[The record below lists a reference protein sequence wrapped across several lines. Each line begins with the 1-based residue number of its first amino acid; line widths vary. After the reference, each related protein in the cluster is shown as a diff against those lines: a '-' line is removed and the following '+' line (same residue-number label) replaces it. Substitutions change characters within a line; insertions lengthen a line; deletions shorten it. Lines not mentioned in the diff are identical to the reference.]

1 MIPFKK
7 IGALTSKVY
16 AFKARPWETSLIK
29 SIDICDSLGSPVSV
43 ETKGAKIL
51 RVLPRYNR
59 HLQIEW
65 CSDKAR
71 YIHETNDK
79 HRLANPSALNKKGR
93 FQPLNSLVQQKKI
106 SMALLASFS
115 QLDVVVGRY
124 LDNNTLYNAKLS
136 ARVLGGDC
144 LSEFPN
150 KLSKTFAFSYA
161 SVQKLSDLESFKSI
175 LLLGVNPRW
184 ETTIA
189 NLLLRFR
196 FLNGNFHVNSVGNP
210 VDLTYPA
217 ENYGSSFQLLH
228 NISIGKH
235 TQNQNLDKNTL
246 YAYGDSLS
254 QRHDAISLHQ
264 YGAISNH
271 IGKYKSLFL
280 SCGANAVGL
289 AHLAIGEWKHKNS
302 TYFVGADNA
311 KSLNLVEN
319 QDYLCETP
327 FVHKSIKKAF
337 YLQPMQ
343 TYLEKNAHYIRY
355 DGVVQ
360 TAHKALN
367 FGVTALKPI
376 LGTSTSI
383 KQKSFFSSLKKPKK
397 NKYFLNIHTCGI
409 FQILC
414 AKDKHL
420 KIKLTCMKSFYGN
433 MYNSFSFLKTS
444 PTLLQLA
451 KLQNK
456 MYWHFI

>member
-1 MIPFKK
+1 MILLKK

-79 HRLANPSALNKKGR
+79 HRLASPSALNKKGR
-93 FQPLNSLVQQKKI
+93 FQKLNSLAQQKKI
-106 SMALLASFS
+106 SIALLASFN
-115 QLDVVVGRY
+115 QLDVVVGRH

-136 ARVLGGDC
+136 TRLLGGDC
-144 LSEFPN
+144 LSEFSN

-161 SVQKLSDLESFKSI
+161 SAKKLSDLESFKSI
-175 LLLGVNPRW
+175 LLLGLNPRW

-196 FLNGNFHVNSVGNP
+196 FLNGNFKVISVGNP
-210 VDLTYPA
+210 VDLTYPS
-217 ENYGSSFQLLH
+217 ENYGSNSELLY

-235 TQNQNLDKNTL
+235 TQNQNLDQNAL
-246 YAYGDSLS
+246 YACGDSIS
-254 QRHDAISLHQ
+254 QRTDAISLHM
-264 YGAISNH
+264 YGAISH
-271 IGKYKSLFL
+271 HSGKYKSLFL
-280 SCGANAVGL
+280 SCGANAIGI

-302 TYFVGADNA
+302 TYFIGADNA
-311 KSLNLVEN
+311 KSLKLVEN
-319 QDYLCETP
+319 KDFLCETP

-337 YLQPMQ
+337 YLQPIQ

-360 TAHKALN
+360 VAHKALN

-376 LGTSTSI
+376 LGISTSI
-383 KQKSFFSSLKKPKK
+383 KQKSFFSSLQKVKK
-397 NKYFLNIHTCGI
+397 NKYFLNIHTCDV
-409 FQILC
+409 FQVLC
-414 AKDKHL
+414 KKDRRL
-420 KIKLTCMKSFYGN
+420 KTKLTCVKSFYGN
-433 MYNSFSFLKTS
+433 MYNSSSFIKTS